1 MLSAG
6 SQQTQRCRN
15 ALICCAPAPMRLP
28 LRWPPAAC
36 FLPLPPPRRGEGG
49 PDLPPTLPAAV
60 DTVGLGFGTR
70 LGLPLAAAATAVSDT
85 AALAVAGRSSVPP
98 PALRADSAR
107 AAEAA
112 ANACRREGLLPS
124 SMRPV
129 PAVRP
134 RRNTASEASAHCF
147 SSTRLQGSKKRQR
160 GLRLQRCRTAQD
172 TGHLQPPPTVPALR
186 CSAQAVSSTAVRCS
200 GCIHPIQVQ
209 HEAT

>member
-112 ANACRREGLLPS
+112 ANACRREGPLPS
-124 SMRPV
+124 PMRPV

-134 RRNTASEASAHCF
+134 RRNTPSEESGPLF
-147 SSTRLQGSKKRQR
+147 PR
-160 GLRLQRCRTAQD
+160 
-172 TGHLQPPPTVPALR
+172 QPPPEHSNNASRPR
-186 CSAQAVSSTAVRCS
+186 HPRGPSAPMRRRPDPRAPGCRPRRLPERVR
-200 GCIHPIQVQ
+200 
-209 HEAT
+209 ARR